1 MKKTKQE
8 LLEEMQVG
16 MLAKEMLLDI
26 ADIYEQE
33 INKSEKYKAEV
44 MVGYEL
50 KIGRKIDE
58 HILLD
63 VGFVPEGE
71 FDPEYIFHIDT
82 DAPSLKLWGAE
93 KTVEKMLYVI
103 DKFENRKN
111 KDMNIVEIYDEISIS
126 IPGLEV
132 TEIEVDEDNNYKSY
146 TR

>member
-1 MKKTKQE
+1 MTKQE
-8 LLEEMQVG
+8 LMEEMQIG
-16 MLAKEMLLDI
+16 LLAKEMVLDI
-26 ADIYEQE
+26 ADQYAEE
-33 INKSEKYKAEV
+33 INKYARYTGEV
-44 MVGYEL
+44 QVGYEL
-50 KIGRKIDE
+50 KIGRKIEE

-71 FDPEYIFHIDT
+71 FDPKYIFHIDT

-111 KDMNIVEIYDEISIS
+111 KDMNIIEIYDEISIS

-132 TEIEVDEDNNYKSY
+132 TEIEVDEDNSYKSY